1 MIFGA
6 HAPGVLPISIPGTPA
21 LRQQRSWFVE
31 VWEKRRDLFAS
42 ADLWRDCLGRKWPLD
57 ASTLSALL
65 DRPGQ
70 SKHFVVRHTMTNEL
84 LGLAVTYTIM
94 SGPNEM
100 IGSLALLIV
109 KPTHRYVVLRISYS
123 CRSIFKTD
131 CYIAE
136 IWGLDYLCTTWRSD
150 IYQNSQG

>member
-1 MIFGA
+1 MALETAASVIFGER
-6 HAPGVLPISIPGTPA
+6 HAAGSLPINEPGTPA

-65 DRPGQ
+65 DRPGY

-84 LGLAVTYTIM
+84 LGLAATFTVM
-94 SGPNEM
+94 AGPSQL

-109 KPTHRYVVLRISYS
+109 RPSHR
-123 CRSIFKTD
+123 
-131 CYIAE
+131 
-136 IWGLDYLCTTWRSD
+136 
-150 IYQNSQG
+150 

>member
-1 MIFGA
+1 MALETAAAVIFGER
-6 HAPGVLPISIPGTPA
+6 HASGSLPINEPGTPA

-65 DRPGQ
+65 DRPGY
-70 SKHFVVRHTMTNEL
+70 SRHFVVRNTMTNEL
-84 LGLAVTYTIM
+84 LGLAATFTVM
-94 SGPNEM
+94 AGSSHL

-109 KPTHRYVVLRISYS
+109 RPSHR
-123 CRSIFKTD
+123 
-131 CYIAE
+131 
-136 IWGLDYLCTTWRSD
+136 
-150 IYQNSQG
+150 